1 LNNNP
6 VLVRHPITVP
16 NVRYFH
22 SMSSLEPWVLINID
36 DFLLDKCTC
45 MGINSCP
52 HILSSTLTSKIGLYG
67 IGRWTGISCIAMA
80 ACSPMP
86 LWVNFSKSIADCGPP
101 SRSARTSFMCG
112 VWSLSSLSNIFLFL
126 DIILQ
131 NVGGHISC
139 YACHLYH
146 LCLVIMLASLTVDII
161 LNLFFFVPFV
171 PSPQPFSIF
180 SLS

>member
-1 LNNNP
+1 MTSHWTNAL
-6 VLVRHPITVP
+6 
-16 NVRYFH
+16 
-22 SMSSLEPWVLINID
+22 
-36 DFLLDKCTC
+36 

-80 ACSPMP
+80 ACSPLP
-86 LWVNFSKSIADCGPP
+86 LWVNFSKSIVDCGPP
-101 SRSARTSFMCG
+101 NRSARTSFMCG
-112 VWSLSSLSNIFLFL
+112 VWSLSSLSNIFLCL

-146 LCLVIMLASLTVDII
+146 LCLVIMSASLTVDII
-161 LNLFFFVPFV
+161 LNLFFLCAFC
-171 PSPQPFSIF
+171 PQSSAILYF